1 MPPNNQL
8 PVINPLTPPSLPGP
22 QSSGGGFGSGG
33 FNPPT
38 NNVPTPAA
46 SPKDQFS
53 QLVDRLNKANN
64 VMITVS
70 DSPSVDQ
77 LAACIG
83 LTLALNKK
91 GKHATAVFSGEV
103 PSTIE
108 FLEPERTIET
118 NTDSLRDFIISLDK
132 SKADKL
138 RYKVEDDFVKI
149 FITPYK
155 TSIDE
160 KDLNFSQGDF
170 NIDLVIML
178 GIHDQAQLDAAITA
192 HGRILHDATV
202 AALNTDSMSNLG
214 SINWVDNNASSLCE
228 MVSDLV
234 VEIGKD
240 LLDPQISTS
249 LLTGMVAET
258 DRFGN
263 DKAQPHT
270 MSVAGVL
277 MSAGASAQLVS
288 SKLEEPEPEPEPEPE
303 EPAEE
308 IPPVAEEESEES
320 TQPPELE
327 EPEQPEEPEP
337 EEPEAPADNTAEDSK
352 VGKDGTIQIDHD
364 DDIHIDDEG
373 TLRAIKDLEEEKARQ
388 AEEEAQKAAG
398 EAAAALSSQT
408 QQEAQKIDEPEEE
421 PEEPR
426 DPDAPQISG
435 VKDNNPKI
443 VLDPP
448 KLGGQLTANTVPEHQ
463 QYSGTS
469 DPMSQAAK
477 ATGGTT
483 LSRPSDNQTLSDIE
497 RSVNSTHVA
506 EGKNGDVPDVSVDT
520 ARSAVEQAANN
531 PDNYRPQPINA
542 LGAKPL
548 DLNLGNN
555 PDDNG
560 DEPKTESDPA
570 PSSPPPPV
578 PPPMMP
584 PANP

>member
-8 PVINPLTPPSLPGP
+8 PVINPLTPPILPGSP
-22 QSSGGGFGSGG
+22 SDGG

-38 NNVPTPAA
+38 NNVPPPAA

-170 NIDLVIML
+170 NIDLIIML
-178 GIHDQAQLDAAITA
+178 GIHDQVQLDAAITA

-308 IPPVAEEESEES
+308 IPPVAEEPEEIP
-320 TQPPELE
+320 QPPELE
-327 EPEQPEEPEP
+327 ELAQTEEPEPEP
-337 EEPEAPADNTAEDSK
+337 EEPETPADHTAEDSK
-352 VGKDGTIQIDHD
+352 VGKDGTIQIEHD

-373 TLRAIKDLEEEKARQ
+373 TLRAIKDLEEEKKRL

-408 QQEAQKIDEPEEE
+408 QQEAQTADEAEEE

-426 DPDAPQISG
+426 DPNAPQISG

-448 KLGGQLTANTVPEHQ
+448 KLGGQLTANTIPEHQ

-469 DPMSQAAK
+469 DPISQAAK

-483 LSRPSDNQTLSDIE
+483 LSRSGDGQTLSDIE

-506 EGKNGDVPDVSVDT
+506 AEKNGDVPDVSVDT
-520 ARSAVEQAANN
+520 ARSAVEQASNN
-531 PDNYRPQPINA
+531 PDNYRPEPINA

-555 PDDNG
+555 PTDSSEDKG
-560 DEPKTESDPA
+560 EEPKAAPDSA

>member
-1 MPPNNQL
+1 
-8 PVINPLTPPSLPGP
+8 
-22 QSSGGGFGSGG
+22 
-33 FNPPT
+33 
-38 NNVPTPAA
+38 
-46 SPKDQFS
+46 
-53 QLVDRLNKANN
+53 
-64 VMITVS
+64 MITVS

-170 NIDLVIML
+170 NIDLIIML
-178 GIHDQAQLDAAITA
+178 GIHDQVQLDAAITA

-288 SKLEEPEPEPEPEPE
+288 SKLEEPEPEPEPEP
-303 EPAEE
+303 AEE
-308 IPPVAEEESEES
+308 IPPVAEEPEELA
-320 TQPPELE
+320 QPPELE
-327 EPEQPEEPEP
+327 ELAQAEEPEP
-337 EEPEAPADNTAEDSK
+337 EEPEEPETPADHTAEDSK
-352 VGKDGTIQIDHD
+352 VGKDGTIQIEHD

-373 TLRAIKDLEEEKARQ
+373 TLRAIKDLEEEKERL

-398 EAAAALSSQT
+398 EAAAALSTQT
-408 QQEAQKIDEPEEE
+408 QQEAQTADEAEEE

-426 DPDAPQISG
+426 DPNAPQISG

-448 KLGGQLTANTVPEHQ
+448 KLGGQLTANSIPEHQ

-469 DPMSQAAK
+469 DPISQAAK

-483 LSRPSDNQTLSDIE
+483 LSRSSDGQTLSDIE

-506 EGKNGDVPDVSVDT
+506 AEKNGDVPDVSVDT
-520 ARSAVEQAANN
+520 ARSAVEQASNN
-531 PDNYRPQPINA
+531 PDNYRPEPINA

-555 PDDNG
+555 PADSSEDKG
-560 DEPKTESDPA
+560 EEPKAA
-570 PSSPPPPV
+570 PDSAPNSPPPPV